1 MSVTR
6 VLKYGKQLK
15 VIFKK
20 LKNQTAITMLPV
32 NPRGPS
38 ANFPGGEHTSQF
50 VHLPVGSV
58 HNQHVGCFVTQ
69 GHNGTGK
76 RQGSSRLL
84 VLALLV
90 HKILQ
95 DASLEIQHKVP
106 GRRDHRVSVFSPS
119 KEEEEQ
125 NPYVDI
131 KGPNPGCWE
140 LKVPARHPHKPTLGS
155 ERESDS

>member
-6 VLKYGKQLK
+6 VLKYGKLLK

-20 LKNQTAITMLPV
+20 LKNQSAITMLTV

-38 ANFPGGEHTSQF
+38 ASLPGGEHTSQF
-50 VHLPVGSV
+50 VHLPIGSV
-58 HNQHVGCFVTQ
+58 HDQHVGCFVAQ
-69 GHNGTGK
+69 GHDGTRK

-95 DASLEIQHKVP
+95 DASLKIQHEVH
-106 GRRDHRVSVFSPS
+106 GQRDHRVSVSFLS
-119 KEEEEQ
+119 KQ
-125 NPYVDI
+125 R
-131 KGPNPGCWE
+131 K
-140 LKVPARHPHKPTLGS
+140 RRT
-155 ERESDS
+155 ESLC